1 MTSLISTKFK
11 DNSKVEYLFSNKKL
25 FNLFLPLIIEQF
37 LEFAVGLINSII
49 VASVGEAAVSGVS
62 IIEFIMMLLISVF
75 AALSAGGSVI
85 ARQCIGKMQV
95 DKARQAVDQLIWFVG
110 SVAIVIMLLI
120 YLLKPFILI
129 TLFGQ
134 ISQDVYTEANTYLM
148 IVGLTIPFL
157 GLYGACV
164 AIFRTMGN
172 TKLPMKISLLMGIMT
187 VIGNAL
193 MLYVFDMGTEGVAI
207 STLFSR
213 VLATIILLLYVVNTK
228 LPLYVKKTLK
238 HDFDWA
244 MIRRMMG
251 IGMPY
256 GLENGL
262 FYFGRIVVLGL
273 VAIFGT
279 ASIAANAI
287 GGTIVLF
294 EVLPGIAIGLGMT
307 VVIAQCIGAG
317 DYEQARYYTK
327 KIIAIIYVAHII
339 INAMVLALWP
349 YILNIYNLSEKASY
363 MTTQIVTWHA
373 LGAVTLWPLAYTL
386 PVTFRAAGDAKYPM
400 YVGVLTMFFCRIA
413 LAYLFA
419 IYLSMGMLG
428 TWAAM
433 FVDWFVKSVLFVWR
447 YFNNKWTLYKAI

>member
-1 MTSLISTKFK
+1 
-11 DNSKVEYLFSNKKL
+11 
-25 FNLFLPLIIEQF
+25 
-37 LEFAVGLINSII
+37 
-49 VASVGEAAVSGVS
+49 
-62 IIEFIMMLLISVF
+62 
-75 AALSAGGSVI
+75 
-85 ARQCIGKMQV
+85 MQV

-110 SVAIVIMLLI
+110 SVVIVIMLLI

-164 AIFRTMGN
+164 A
-172 TKLPMKISLLMGIMT
+172 S
-187 VIGNAL
+187 
-193 MLYVFDMGTEGVAI
+193 
-207 STLFSR
+207 
-213 VLATIILLLYVVNTK
+213 
-228 LPLYVKKTLK
+228 
-238 HDFDWA
+238 
-244 MIRRMMG
+244 
-251 IGMPY
+251 
-256 GLENGL
+256 
-262 FYFGRIVVLGL
+262 
-273 VAIFGT
+273 FGT

-339 INAMVLALWP
+339 INAMVLSLWP
-349 YILNIYNLSEKASY
+349 YILNIYNLSEEASY